1 MRYIIEMIFW
11 VAAAVIV
18 GFFGSSRREE
28 KRVDANK
35 TVMRQNPS
43 LRYGMYLLGVLIVGM
58 FVFFG
63 TMAIRDE
70 AQKEEPWT
78 ILLIFLGILFG
89 AGCFIVGYI
98 FYAKHVF
105 FDETELLI
113 GRPFKK
119 MLHVKWQEIGRMEM
133 QKNKLVLYGADGKWL
148 VGADLSWEN
157 FDLFADMAKRMCSA
171 KEVKKG
177 GDIGSGERVMKR
189 RAAGVAM
196 LILAVL
202 LLFICAFI
210 AFAGE
215 YTLAQMF
222 AGKTMIF
229 FPFLFAAGLAALFY
243 AIFLFRENIRY
254 TKEEIVYGSLFG
266 KKKFL
271 WRSLRNVRYV
281 KEERGGIPVQKLY
294 LTWEGK
300 ERVVSS
306 KKYPGQFDEFL
317 DFVIGVA
324 LMGNIPTQGL

>member
-1 MRYIIEMIFW
+1 MGYIIEMIFW
-11 VAAAVIV
+11 VVAAVVV
-18 GFFGSSRREE
+18 GLFGSSRREE

-43 LRYGMYLLGVLIVGM
+43 LRYGMYLLGILIVGM

-63 TMAIRDE
+63 TMAIRDG

-78 ILLIFLGILFG
+78 VLLIFLGILFG
-89 AGCFIVGYI
+89 AGCFIVGDI
-98 FYAKHVF
+98 LYAKHVF

-119 MLHVKWQEIGRMEM
+119 MLHVKWQEIDRMEM
-133 QKNKLVLYGADGKWL
+133 KKNKLVLYGADGKRL

-210 AFAGE
+210 AFAGD

-222 AGKTMIF
+222 AG
-229 FPFLFAAGLAALFY
+229 
-243 AIFLFRENIRY
+243 
-254 TKEEIVYGSLFG
+254 
-266 KKKFL
+266 
-271 WRSLRNVRYV
+271 
-281 KEERGGIPVQKLY
+281 
-294 LTWEGK
+294 
-300 ERVVSS
+300 
-306 KKYPGQFDEFL
+306 
-317 DFVIGVA
+317 
-324 LMGNIPTQGL
+324 